1 MIGRAFIVHRSSFI
15 VLVER
20 DMAEAPIPQV
30 ASETAG
36 VPSAMTGRE
45 SRRTLTAIGL
55 LLPAFVV
62 TLLFSIIPL
71 LYLLMVSLTRESS
84 FFFTASYTL
93 ENYGTIVDRYLP
105 TLWTTIYLAA
115 VSSLLDLIF
124 GYPFAYILVRKV
136 HYREIV
142 RAMMTFPLFGPLYLS
157 FGMHYMLLPN
167 GPLGPLLAALNIQ
180 ATALL
185 YSLPSV
191 LFAMAVFTFPF
202 MVMNIGTALTNVD
215 PLLEEAAT
223 CLGANPW
230 QGFWRVLFPLSRSG
244 ILAGL
249 LMCFG
254 WNLGVYV
261 VPLVLG
267 TLAEQRV
274 LSIAMFQKGIVQ
286 FDYGLAAAMG
296 IVLMVLAFGV
306 TWLSLRFS
314 KGALGA

>member
-1 MIGRAFIVHRSSFI
+1 
-15 VLVER
+15 
-20 DMAEAPIPQV
+20 MAEAPIPQI
-30 ASETAG
+30 APETTSVSSTMAERG
-36 VPSAMTGRE
+36 PHRM
-45 SRRTLTAIGL
+45 LTAIGL
-55 LLPAFVV
+55 LLPAFVI

-84 FFFTASYTL
+84 FFFTVSYTL

-105 TLWTTIYLAA
+105 TLWTTVYLAA

-136 HYREIV
+136 HYREVV

-230 QGFWRVLFPLSRSG
+230 QVFWRVLFPLSRSG